1 MPGSERGERFV
12 KDVEGLRL
20 RDPSSGRAA
29 LWLRVSVGLMV
40 ASVVVAVVAFFM
52 SHSTTDPLTQ
62 RDAIVLAS
70 GAVVL
75 AVVGGAA
82 YVRFALSRVLM
93 FWLARQSF
101 DLSAQTEALAERLGG
116 AQASDDATP
125 GGA

>member
-1 MPGSERGERFV
+1 MAGSERGDRFV

-29 LWLRVSVGLMV
+29 LWLRASVGLMV

-52 SHSTTDPLTQ
+52 SHSTTDALTQ

-82 YVRFALSRVLM
+82 YIRFALSRVLM

-101 DLSAQTEALAERLGG
+101 DLSVQTETLADRLGG
-116 AQASDDATP
+116 TPATDDEKTVA
-125 GGA
+125 